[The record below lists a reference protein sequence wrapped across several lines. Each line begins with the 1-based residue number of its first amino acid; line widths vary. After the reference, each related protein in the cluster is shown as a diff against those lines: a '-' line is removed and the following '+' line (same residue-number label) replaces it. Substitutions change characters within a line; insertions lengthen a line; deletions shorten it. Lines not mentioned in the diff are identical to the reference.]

1 MKESIIKKTMPDG
14 KVAVTLF
21 CDPEVANELFKLA
34 REMSIEVIDAGEKQT
49 VTKSSNKPDA
59 YSRVT
64 EIAKS
69 LEQKNAKS
77 KPVKELSLTCRL
89 IEKIKQK

>member
-1 MKESIIKKTMPDG
+1 MKESIIKKAMPDG

-21 CDPEVANELFKLA
+21 CDPDVANELFKVA
-34 REMSIEVIDAGEKQT
+34 REMSIEVIDAGEQQT
-49 VTKSSNKPDA
+49 VTKSSNKSDA

-69 LEQKNAKS
+69 LEQKNQS
-77 KPVKELSLTCRL
+77 VKPTSSGTLNAILMSMGK
-89 IEKIKQK
+89 K

>member
-1 MKESIIKKTMPDG
+1 MKESIIKKAMPDG

-21 CDPEVANELFKLA
+21 CDPDVANELFKVA
-34 REMSIEVIDAGEKQT
+34 REMSIEVIDAGEQQI
-49 VTKSSNKPDA
+49 VTKSSNKSDA

-69 LEQKNAKS
+69 LEQQNTKS
-77 KPVKELSLTCRL
+77 KPVKEDSLTDRL
-89 IEKIKQK
+89 IQIIKK

>member
-1 MKESIIKKTMPDG
+1 MKESIIKKAMPDG

-21 CDPEVANELFKLA
+21 CDPDVANELFKVA
-34 REMSIEVIDAGEKQT
+34 REMSIEVIDAGEQQT

-69 LEQKNAKS
+69 LEQQNTKS
-77 KPVKELSLTCRL
+77 KPVKEDSLTDRL
-89 IEKIKQK
+89 IQIIKK

>member
-1 MKESIIKKTMPDG
+1 MKESIIKKAMPDG

-21 CDPEVANELFKLA
+21 CDPDVANELFKVA
-34 REMSIEVIDAGEKQT
+34 REMSIEVIDAGEQQT
-49 VTKSSNKPDA
+49 VTKSANQSDA

-69 LEQKNAKS
+69 LEQKNQ
-77 KPVKELSLTCRL
+77 PVKPTSSGTLNAILMSMG
-89 IEKIKQK
+89 KK